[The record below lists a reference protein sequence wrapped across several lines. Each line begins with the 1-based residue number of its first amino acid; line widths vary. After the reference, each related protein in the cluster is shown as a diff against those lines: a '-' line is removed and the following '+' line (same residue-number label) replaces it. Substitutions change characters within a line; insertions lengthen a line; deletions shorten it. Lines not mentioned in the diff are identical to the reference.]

1 MSRNPRK
8 NLFGWDRWSHPMIDT
23 TQNTQWMKIETLD
36 VDNVKILKCNIFD
49 ALLSAFLALRIG
61 FCGSLN
67 LWTIFKSWLQIPIK
81 HQEKQFNLH
90 LIIHVV
96 PSQGIPIPPE
106 RIAFPRL
113 EKYRDNYPTC
123 WKERKC

>member
-67 LWTIFKSWLQIPIK
+67 L
-81 HQEKQFNLH
+81 
-90 LIIHVV
+90 
-96 PSQGIPIPPE
+96 
-106 RIAFPRL
+106 
-113 EKYRDNYPTC
+113 
-123 WKERKC
+123 